1 LIIDRNISGEILM
14 RFLAFAFAA
23 IMLTPSVASAATC
36 EETFVKKGSPISGV
50 KFTATVTVP
59 DLTPV
64 SAIQQLRGIVAARGY
79 DIMADEAQYGSM
91 LIEQPQN
98 GKSRAFPI
106 QITATNEAKI
116 GTVQMQ
122 ANLRAGMIVK
132 EADAKTELCGMLNQL
147 KGGKAGLALAAKSK
161 NAQTVQAA
169 PLAISALAFSH
180 QVSKDTERNP
190 AGVLTRY
197 KGKSF
202 TIDGTVNYVTK
213 DGDKFRIGYDVPD
226 PWSEAIRLPNTAP
239 FKTDIVCYMAPG
251 QAAYSLQLKPK
262 KGIKLTGVVEDFDEY
277 KHVIWLKDCRPA
289 AK

>member
-1 LIIDRNISGEILM
+1 MRLLPFAIATIALIPST
-14 RFLAFAFAA
+14 AF
-23 IMLTPSVASAATC
+23 AATC
-36 EETFVKKGSPISGV
+36 EESFVKKGSPISGV
-50 KFTATVTVP
+50 KFTATVTVS

-79 DIMADEAQYGSM
+79 DIMADEAEYGSL

-147 KGGKAGLALAAKSK
+147 KGGKAGLALAAKGKS
-161 NAQTVQAA
+161 AQTVQSA
-169 PLAISALAFSH
+169 PLALSALAFSH

-197 KGKSF
+197 KGKSY
-202 TIDGTVNYVTK
+202 TIDGTVSYVTK

-226 PWSEAIRLPNTAP
+226 PWNEIIKLPNTAS

-262 KGIKLTGVVEDFDEY
+262 KGIKLTGTIEDFDEY

-289 AK
+289 VK

>member
-1 LIIDRNISGEILM
+1 MRLVALAVAATTLI
-14 RFLAFAFAA
+14 
-23 IMLTPSVASAATC
+23 PSIASAATC
-36 EETFVKKGSPISGV
+36 EESFLKKGNPIGGI
-50 KFTATVTVP
+50 KFTATATVP

-64 SAIQQLRGIVAARGY
+64 SAIQQLRGIVASKGY
-79 DIMADEAQYGSM
+79 DIMADEAEFGSM
-91 LIEQPQN
+91 LIEQPQS
-98 GKSRAFPI
+98 GKARAFPI
-106 QITATNEAKI
+106 QITATNAAKV
-116 GTVQMQ
+116 GTVQME
-122 ANLRAGMIVK
+122 AKLRAGMIVK
-132 EADAKTELCGMLNQL
+132 EADAKAEMCGMLNQL
-147 KGGKAGLALAAKSK
+147 KGGKAGLALAAKGK

-169 PLAISALAFSH
+169 PLAISALALSH

-202 TIDGTVNYVTK
+202 TVDGTVSYVTK

-226 PWSEAIRLPNTAP
+226 PWNEIIKLPNTAP

-262 KGIKLTGVVEDFDEY
+262 KGIKLTGIVEDFDEY

-289 AK
+289 VK

>member
-1 LIIDRNISGEILM
+1 MRRLALLIASMSL
-14 RFLAFAFAA
+14 F
-23 IMLTPSVASAATC
+23 PSVASAATC
-36 EETFVKKGSPISGV
+36 EETFVKKGSPLSGL

-64 SAIQQLRGIVAARGY
+64 SAVQQLRGIVAVKGY
-79 DIMADEAQYGSM
+79 DIMADEAEYGSM
-91 LIEQPQN
+91 LIEQPMT
-98 GKSRAFPI
+98 GKARAFPI
-106 QITATNEAKI
+106 QITATNEAKV
-116 GTVQMQ
+116 GTVLMQ
-122 ANLRAGMIVK
+122 ANLRSTMIVK
-132 EADAKTELCGMLNQL
+132 DADARAELCGMLNQL
-147 KGGKAGLALAAKSK
+147 RGGKEGLALAAKGK
-161 NAQTVQAA
+161 NAQTTQAA
-169 PLAISALAFSH
+169 PLAMSALAFSH

-197 KGKSF
+197 KGKSY

-213 DGDKFRIGYDVPD
+213 DGDKFRIGYDVPN
-226 PWSEAIRLPNTAP
+226 PWEEVIRLPNIAP

-262 KGIKLTGVVEDFDEY
+262 KGIKLTGIVEDFDEY